1 MSGFG
6 YVRDTKPVVT
16 DWAQVGRDMGK
27 VITDEFTDREARK
40 SDIEKQSAEIAKNLL
55 DAPVGQYE
63 QANRFVSDFSSQAQ
77 QQALA
82 DLRLLK
88 NNAIS
93 EREYY
98 NRRANLKSGTDLMFT
113 AVNKFNENYDSAMQ
127 NILDGKSSVLLSD
140 LKSQMQGYLNFADSG
155 AYINPATASVNVSKL
170 NPDGTVSTDPSNF
183 MNAGMLLKLSTADFK
198 NADLDKKIKSVQERL
213 GSIKYT
219 DANGTTQSISLFDLN
234 LLDPIQ
240 KTKLMM
246 NSDFRNKLQSS
257 LKDEVDAIV
266 GNVNSNTAASILA
279 DYSGEKYSLTFDS
292 KLFNENGELKNPNAE
307 TKEIAYSPN
316 GQVTLT
322 EKQLAKAKEIVR
334 NRLERGLDFS
344 STQKQKNYYDN
355 KETLGEKKAK
365 SLRKKEIGYLK
376 SIDNAISGDT
386 ATAQASIDAMIQGA
400 NVIYGKSPGIPNIKN
415 AVRSEDGKTLTVTR
429 INSDGSL
436 TEAIGYDISDPDKAG
451 EVMVELF
458 FPNVT
463 GSYEELLTD
472 FNRQGGFT
480 QKQIK
485 NPNYT
490 VDEKG
495 LPTDPNEKEFIPNPN
510 YKGASKAGKTE
521 AKVTIKQD
529 FNTAEVLGEKA
540 GDEKPLKEVI
550 KSVDMGTMYRG
561 NFNLRRSENMAQGAE
576 DAFTILKTDLPNLDA
591 RAIATEK
598 GLILKIPNLF
608 EGDLLLRNSNNAA
621 DKTNYENAIKQ
632 IFNSLAKGT
641 PFDKSLFEK

>member
-63 QANRFVSDFSSQAQ
+63 QANRFVADFSSQAQ

-183 MNAGMLLKLSTADFK
+183 MNAGMLLKLSTSDFK

-240 KTKLMM
+240 
-246 NSDFRNKLQSS
+246 
-257 LKDEVDAIV
+257 
-266 GNVNSNTAASILA
+266 
-279 DYSGEKYSLTFDS
+279 
-292 KLFNENGELKNPNAE
+292 
-307 TKEIAYSPN
+307 
-316 GQVTLT
+316 
-322 EKQLAKAKEIVR
+322 
-334 NRLERGLDFS
+334 
-344 STQKQKNYYDN
+344 
-355 KETLGEKKAK
+355 
-365 SLRKKEIGYLK
+365 
-376 SIDNAISGDT
+376 
-386 ATAQASIDAMIQGA
+386 
-400 NVIYGKSPGIPNIKN
+400 
-415 AVRSEDGKTLTVTR
+415 
-429 INSDGSL
+429 
-436 TEAIGYDISDPDKAG
+436 
-451 EVMVELF
+451 
-458 FPNVT
+458 
-463 GSYEELLTD
+463 
-472 FNRQGGFT
+472 RQ
-480 QKQIK
+480 
-485 NPNYT
+485 N
-490 VDEKG
+490 
-495 LPTDPNEKEFIPNPN
+495 
-510 YKGASKAGKTE
+510 
-521 AKVTIKQD
+521 
-529 FNTAEVLGEKA
+529 
-540 GDEKPLKEVI
+540 
-550 KSVDMGTMYRG
+550 
-561 NFNLRRSENMAQGAE
+561 
-576 DAFTILKTDLPNLDA
+576 
-591 RAIATEK
+591 
-598 GLILKIPNLF
+598 
-608 EGDLLLRNSNNAA
+608 
-621 DKTNYENAIKQ
+621 
-632 IFNSLAKGT
+632 
-641 PFDKSLFEK
+641 

>member
-63 QANRFVSDFSSQAQ
+63 QANRFVADFSSQAQ

-183 MNAGMLLKLSTADFK
+183 MNAGMLLKLSTSDFK

-234 LLDPIQ
+234 LLDPTQ
-240 KTKLMM
+240 KKKLMM

-322 EKQLAKAKEIVR
+322 EKQLTRAKEIVR

-344 STQKQKNYYDN
+344 TTQKQENYYD
-355 KETLGEKKAK
+355 KRDSRTDKQAELSYEIAYDITLGGDKAENNKQIIKANNDKIEDLNETEDSWVIEYNDGTDDKIIQKIKKTVNGVETYD
-365 SLRKKEIGYLK
+365 RE
-376 SIDNAISGDT
+376 
-386 ATAQASIDAMIQGA
+386 ATAEALYTIVDPNSNPIKAQKARQNYFKTRDIKQPVSTDLLQSTRQPTPASNTTNYYTNQEASKGISKAVPISTQIESITDLDEDSAPELESIIRGIQTLSGTDNFFDSITVKRSPAKTAFAEVVRVTLPENIAALLKDKSFVRSTGSDYVDVTLEGGPGGISEEEGKSNLNQLIDA
-400 NVIYGKSPGIPNIKN
+400 
-415 AVRSEDGKTLTVTR
+415 
-429 INSDGSL
+429 
-436 TEAIGYDISDPDKAG
+436 
-451 EVMVELF
+451 
-458 FPNVT
+458 
-463 GSYEELLTD
+463 
-472 FNRQGGFT
+472 
-480 QKQIK
+480 
-485 NPNYT
+485 
-490 VDEKG
+490 
-495 LPTDPNEKEFIPNPN
+495 
-510 YKGASKAGKTE
+510 
-521 AKVTIKQD
+521 
-529 FNTAEVLGEKA
+529 
-540 GDEKPLKEVI
+540 
-550 KSVDMGTMYRG
+550 
-561 NFNLRRSENMAQGAE
+561 
-576 DAFTILKTDLPNLDA
+576 
-591 RAIATEK
+591 
-598 GLILKIPNLF
+598 LILEMTNKHNANKGVKS
-608 EGDLLLRNSNNAA
+608 EEESSSNN
-621 DKTNYENAIKQ
+621 TG
-632 IFNSLAKGT
+632 GT
-641 PFDKSLFEK
+641 AR